1 MSSTRAQKAKPTG
14 NFLAFLLVKSSK
26 ICRLSGACFSGK
38 YLRPGFLSGKSHK
51 FVKIEINY
59 LYPTFLMQRKY
70 AKLWKTKCGGEFLK
84 LWNFHFFFF
93 FFFFWIE
100 AKTTPRN
107 LFFIILF
114 SLQLVFKIIS
124 IEGKKWVEFVA
135 LQLNN
140 ATWLKHN
147 ERYSRGLPLKQYSSR
162 PEK

>member
-1 MSSTRAQKAKPTG
+1 MQNCEKQNVEGNSS
-14 NFLAFLLVKSSK
+14 NF
-26 ICRLSGACFSGK
+26 
-38 YLRPGFLSGKSHK
+38 
-51 FVKIEINY
+51 EISI
-59 LYPTFLMQRKY
+59 
-70 AKLWKTKCGGEFLK
+70 
-84 LWNFHFFFF
+84 

-114 SLQLVFKIIS
+114 SLQLVFKITS